1 MICSPELVA
10 LGSHAIASQVG
21 MWRVGGGEDPEVI
34 RIAADL
40 GFSRDDVATRPSVVA
55 AAITEYLD
63 ELVHNP

>member
-10 LGSHAIASQVG
+10 LGSRTIASQVG
-21 MWRVGGGEDPEVI
+21 MWRIGGGEDPVVI
-34 RIAADL
+34 EIATDL

-63 ELVHNP
+63 DLVHNP